1 MWYSGIQCIGR
12 NTLHTTLLTTKRS
25 PGTVQCVLSCVCVC
39 TLSKDDMYVCDSERE
54 RACSGGDP
62 TQTGGRKEGGR
73 EDMPSSLSIL
83 SPVPQVSTQ
92 PPQDP
97 LTPPP
102 RRCPG
107 EQVHSRIFEHVCL
120 SVSYLAE
127 QATHIPTTSSWYKIA
142 SAARN

>member
-12 NTLHTTLLTTKRS
+12 NTLHTTVLTTNRS

-39 TLSKDDMYVCDSERE
+39 TLSKDDMYVFDSERE

-102 RRCPG
+102 LAGVPG
-107 EQVHSRIFEHVCL
+107 SKFIQGFLSMCVCL
-120 SVSYLAE
+120 PHTSRSRP
-127 QATHIPTTSSWYKIA
+127 HISQLLRPGTK
-142 SAARN
+142 